1 MKEVI
6 SVLTIYL
13 RTNSQCMS
21 IIRCE
26 NVSHN
31 RKPIRHI
38 ESQRIDQD
46 QSWTAAPN
54 LDGLSMQAKYAE
66 IQFAFSQRML

>member
-1 MKEVI
+1 
-6 SVLTIYL
+6 
-13 RTNSQCMS
+13 MS

-26 NVSHN
+26 NVSRN

-46 QSWTAAPN
+46 QSWTAAPH

-66 IQFAFSQRML
+66 I